1 MTRQPSRPLW
11 LITLADLALLLLGFF
26 VFVQATQ
33 RQDAPTRA
41 ALAAGIRDAF
51 GGAAADEEQGGP
63 GTAIAHAGMAVDA
76 NIVDGFAAGSAAPG
90 AIGTL
95 RRWAAE
101 AAADPRTML
110 LVTGH
115 ADGSAADRLDGS
127 ALALA
132 SARAAAVAAALEG
145 AIAPERITITAALA
159 PEQARGRAAGR
170 RVIVTI
176 AFAPPTSTP
185 SAGGTR

>member
-1 MTRQPSRPLW
+1 MTRQLSRPLW

-26 VFVQATQ
+26 VLVQATQ

-51 GGAAADEEQGGP
+51 GGAAAEEQDGP
-63 GTAIAHAGMAVDA
+63 GIAVAHAGMAVDA
-76 NIVDGFAAGSAAPG
+76 NIVDGFASGSAEPG
-90 AIGTL
+90 ATGPL

-101 AAADPRTML
+101 AAADPRTVL
-110 LVTGH
+110 LITGH
-115 ADGSAADRLDGS
+115 ADGSTADRRDGS

-145 AIAPERITITAALA
+145 AIAPERLTIAAALA
-159 PEQARGRAAGR
+159 PEPARGRAAGR
-170 RVIVTI
+170 RVTVTI
-176 AFAPPTSTP
+176 AFAPPASTP